1 MAGRY
6 ENRNSTMTTSDATD
20 STPSTPDN
28 QVLDRAEETAI
39 MLARE
44 AGALIRDLLH
54 QDRAIT
60 HKGMVDLVTDAD
72 HASEEIVAGGLSA
85 AFPEHRLIGEEGSRG
100 RETSPYGWLID
111 PIDGTTN
118 YAHRYPHFAVSIA
131 LEFHGEPVLGV
142 VYDPMRDELFWARL
156 GGGAFLNDEP
166 IRVSATT
173 DLIQSLLATGFSYNI
188 AERTAGYAL
197 WTDINSIVQ
206 GVRRDGAA
214 ALNMCYVAAGRL
226 DGYFERPVNPWDIGA
241 GAIVVREAG
250 GTLTNLDGEPFGL
263 YDNQVIATNGL
274 IHDELTDRIQSVITT
289 LDVT

>member
-1 MAGRY
+1 VTADNVKPESPDSRVLDDA
-6 ENRNSTMTTSDATD
+6 DAT
-20 STPSTPDN
+20 
-28 QVLDRAEETAI
+28 AI
-39 MLARE
+39 ALARE

-54 QDRAIT
+54 LDRAIT

-72 HASEEIVAGGLSA
+72 HASEEIVAGGLST

-142 VYDPMRDELFWARL
+142 VYDPMRDELFRARL
-156 GGGAFLNDEP
+156 GGGAYLNDEP
-166 IRVSATT
+166 IRVSATS

-188 AERTAGYAL
+188 SERAAGYAL
-197 WTDINSIVQ
+197 WTDINSIAQ
-206 GVRRDGAA
+206 GVRRDGSA

-226 DGYFERPVNPWDIGA
+226 DGYFERPVNAWDIGA
-241 GAIVVREAG
+241 GAIIVREAG
-250 GTLTNLDGEPFGL
+250 GTLTNLDGAPFGL
-263 YDNQVIATNGL
+263 YDNQVIATNGR
-274 IHDELTDRIQSVITT
+274 IHTELTDRIQSVISA
-289 LDVT
+289 LGVT